1 MRFYVPTDIY
11 VEKDCVKNHAKELL
25 AVGKRALIVT
35 GHSSAK
41 ANGSLNDVTEVLNT
55 GGVAYQIFDEVEENP
70 STDTVGKGAKIARE
84 FGAEFIIGIGG
95 GSAID
100 AAKAMAILLVN
111 PSVNADDLHKTP
123 SHPLNHAPVVAV
135 PTTCGTGSEATPV
148 AIITNHKINLKKSI
162 PHRIFPVLAL
172 VDGKYL
178 ASAKKQL
185 IVNTAVDALAHM
197 VESILNVHSNMLN
210 RMCPEYGLKLWGECK
225 EALIASVAANN
236 ASKNAAPI
244 DSLDAAR
251 NAAQDAATKND
262 SGNAAPIDTQD
273 AAPIDTS
280 LYEKL
285 MYTSTIAGM
294 SIAMTST
301 AVPHG
306 MSYDLTLS
314 KGTPHGPAV
323 GYFLGAYVEICQKKV
338 PNDVEKVL
346 SLLGLKNVEEFAEM
360 LRKLI
365 GTCTVTREL
374 RDKFADAM
382 KVNRSKL
389 DLVPGGITP
398 EEVEYIYDKSL
409 VVE

>member
-11 VEKDCVKNHAKELL
+11 VEKDCVKNHAKEMLD
-25 AVGKRALIVT
+25 VGKRALIVT

-41 ANGSLNDVTEVLNT
+41 ANGSLNDVTEVLNN

-70 STDTVGKGAKIARE
+70 STDTVGKGAQIARN
-84 FGAEFIIGIGG
+84 FNADFIIGIGG

-100 AAKAMAILLVN
+100 AAKAMALLIVN
-111 PSVNADDLHKTP
+111 PGLNADDLHKTP
-123 SHPLNHAPVVAV
+123 SHPLDHAPVVAV

-162 PHRIFPVLAL
+162 PHRIFPMLAL

-178 ASAKKQL
+178 ASAQKQL
-185 IVNTAVDALAHM
+185 IVNTAVDALSHM
-197 VESILNVHSNMLN
+197 VESILNVKSNMLN

-236 ASKNAAPI
+236 TAAQNTSQNAAPI
-244 DSLDAAR
+244 DA
-251 NAAQDAATKND
+251 
-262 SGNAAPIDTQD
+262 
-273 AAPIDTS
+273 S

-323 GYFLGAYVEICQKKV
+323 GYFLAAYVEICHKKV
-338 PNDVEKVL
+338 SNDVEKVL
-346 SLLGLKNVEEFAEM
+346 SLLGLQSVEEFAEM
-360 LRKLI
+360 LHKLI
-365 GTCTVTREL
+365 GTCSVTREL
-374 RDKFADAM
+374 RDKFVAAM
-382 KVNRSKL
+382 KTNHSKL

>member
-11 VEKDCVKNHAKELL
+11 VEKDCVKKHAKELL

-41 ANGSLNDVTEVLNT
+41 LNGSLNDVTEVLNA
-55 GGVAYQIFDEVEENP
+55 GGVAYQIFNEVEENP
-70 STDTVGKGAKIARE
+70 STDTVGKGAQIARE
-84 FGAEFIIGIGG
+84 FSAEFIIGIGG

-111 PSVNADDLHKTP
+111 PSVNADELHKAP

-225 EALIASVAANN
+225 DALLASRN
-236 ASKNAAPI
+236 ASGNTAPI
-244 DSLDAAR
+244 DA
-251 NAAQDAATKND
+251 
-262 SGNAAPIDTQD
+262 
-273 AAPIDTS
+273 S

-323 GYFLGAYVEICQKKV
+323 GYFLAAYVEICHKKV
-338 PNDVEKVL
+338 PSDVEKIL
-346 SLLGLKNVEEFAEM
+346 SLLELRSIEEFYTM

-365 GTCTVTREL
+365 GTCIVTREL
-374 RDKFADAM
+374 RDNFAAAM
-382 KVNRSKL
+382 KTNRSKL

-409 VVE
+409 IVE

>member
-41 ANGSLNDVTEVLNT
+41 ANGSLNDVTEVLNA

-111 PSVNADDLHKTP
+111 PSVNADELHKAP

-197 VESILNVHSNMLN
+197 VESILNVHSNTLN

-225 EALIASVAANN
+225 EALLASEN
-236 ASKNAAPI
+236 
-244 DSLDAAR
+244 D
-251 NAAQDAATKND
+251 ATKND
-262 SGNAAPIDTQD
+262 SGNAAAQKATQD
-273 AAPIDTS
+273 AALIDAS

-323 GYFLGAYVEICQKKV
+323 GYFLAAYVEVCQKKV
-338 PNDVEKVL
+338 PADVEKIL
-346 SLLGLKNVEEFAEM
+346 SLLGLQSVEEFAEM
-360 LRKLI
+360 LQKLI

-374 RDKFADAM
+374 RDKFATAM
-382 KVNRSKL
+382 KTNHSKL

-398 EEVEYIYDKSL
+398 DEVEYIYDKSL
-409 VVE
+409 MVK

>member
-11 VEKDCVKNHAKELL
+11 VEKDCVKNHAKEML

-41 ANGSLNDVTEVLNT
+41 ANGSLNDVTEVLNN

-70 STDTVGKGAKIARE
+70 STDTVGKGAQIARN
-84 FGAEFIIGIGG
+84 FNADFIIGIGG

-100 AAKAMAILLVN
+100 AAKAMALLIVN
-111 PSVNADDLHKTP
+111 PGLNADDLHKTP
-123 SHPLNHAPVVAV
+123 SHPLDHAPVVAV

-162 PHRIFPVLAL
+162 PHRIFPMLAL

-197 VESILNVHSNMLN
+197 VESILNVHSNILN

-225 EALIASVAANN
+225 EALLASGN
-236 ASKNAAPI
+236 ATKNAAPI
-244 DSLDAAR
+244 DA
-251 NAAQDAATKND
+251 
-262 SGNAAPIDTQD
+262 
-273 AAPIDTS
+273 S

-323 GYFLGAYVEICQKKV
+323 GYFLAAYVEICHKKV
-338 PNDVEKVL
+338 SNDVEKVL
-346 SLLGLKNVEEFAEM
+346 SLLGLQSVEEFAEM
-360 LRKLI
+360 LHKLI
-365 GTCTVTREL
+365 GTCSVTREL
-374 RDKFADAM
+374 RDKFVAAM
-382 KVNRSKL
+382 KTNHSKL

-398 EEVEYIYDKSL
+398 EEVEYIYEKSL

>member
-11 VEKDCVKNHAKELL
+11 VEKDCVKNHAKDLL

-41 ANGSLNDVTEVLNT
+41 ANGSLNDVTNVLND
-55 GGVAYQIFDEVEENP
+55 GGVAYQIFDKVEENP
-70 STDTVGKGAKIARE
+70 STDTVGKGAQIARD
-84 FGAEFIIGIGG
+84 FGADFIIGIGG

-100 AAKAMAILLVN
+100 AAKAMALLIVN
-111 PSVNADDLHKTP
+111 PGLNADDLHKTP
-123 SHPLNHAPVVAV
+123 SNPLDHAPVVAV

-197 VESILNVHSNMLN
+197 VESILNVHSNILN

-225 EALIASVAANN
+225 EALLGNGECSKNCAATDGD
-236 ASKNAAPI
+236 NAAPARGNAAAQKAPQ
-244 DSLDAAR
+244 DAAR
-251 NAAQDAATKND
+251 NAA
-262 SGNAAPIDTQD
+262 PID
-273 AAPIDTS
+273 AS

-285 MYTSTIAGM
+285 MLTSTIAGM

-306 MSYDLTLS
+306 MSYDLTLHADV
-314 KGTPHGPAV
+314 PHGPAV
-323 GYFLGAYVEICQKKV
+323 GYFLAAYVEICHKKV

-346 SLLGLKNVEEFAEM
+346 SLLGIENVDKFAEM

-374 RDKFADAM
+374 RDQFAAAM
-382 KVNRSKL
+382 KTNHSKL

-409 VVE
+409 MVE

>member
-11 VEKDCVKNHAKELL
+11 VEKDCVKNHAKEIL

-41 ANGSLNDVTEVLNT
+41 ANGSLNDVTEVLND

-70 STDTVGKGAKIARE
+70 STDTVGKGAQIARE
-84 FGAEFIIGIGG
+84 SNADFIIGIGG

-100 AAKAMAILLVN
+100 AAKAMALLIVN
-111 PSVNADDLHKTP
+111 PGLNADDLHKTP
-123 SHPLNHAPVVAV
+123 SHPLDHAPVVAV

-185 IVNTAVDALAHM
+185 IVNTAVDALSHM
-197 VESILNVHSNMLN
+197 VESILNVHSNTLN

-225 EALIASVAANN
+225 EALLADAPN
-236 ASKNAAPI
+236 ATKNAA
-244 DSLDAAR
+244 
-251 NAAQDAATKND
+251 AQKA
-262 SGNAAPIDTQD
+262 TQD
-273 AAPIDTS
+273 ATPIDAS

-285 MYTSTIAGM
+285 MLTSTIAGM
-294 SIAMTST
+294 SIAQTST

-323 GYFLGAYVEICQKKV
+323 GYFFAAYVEICHKKV
-338 PNDVEKVL
+338 ANDVEKVL
-346 SLLGLKNVEEFAEM
+346 SLLGLQSVEEFAEM
-360 LRKLI
+360 LHKLI

-374 RDKFADAM
+374 RDKFATAM
-382 KVNRSKL
+382 KTNHSKL

>member
-41 ANGSLNDVTEVLNT
+41 ANGSLNDVTEVLNA

-70 STDTVGKGAKIARE
+70 STDTVGKGAQIARE
-84 FGAEFIIGIGG
+84 SNADFIIGIGG

-111 PSVNADDLHKTP
+111 PSVNADELHKAP

-225 EALIASVAANN
+225 NALLADAPN
-236 ASKNAAPI
+236 ATKNAAP
-244 DSLDAAR
+244 AR
-251 NAAQDAATKND
+251 
-262 SGNAAPIDTQD
+262 GNAAAQKATQD
-273 AAPIDTS
+273 AAPIDAS

-323 GYFLGAYVEICQKKV
+323 GYFLAAYVEVCQKKV
-338 PNDVEKVL
+338 PADVEKIL
-346 SLLGLKNVEEFAEM
+346 SLLGLKNIEEFAAM

-374 RDKFADAM
+374 RDKFATMM
-382 KVNRSKL
+382 KTNHSKL

-398 EEVEYIYDKSL
+398 DEVEYIYDKSL
-409 VVE
+409 VVK

>member
-25 AVGKRALIVT
+25 AVGKRALVVT

-41 ANGSLNDVTEVLNT
+41 VNGSLNDVTEVLNA
-55 GGVAYQIFDEVEENP
+55 GGVAYKIFDEVEENP
-70 STDTVGKGAKIARE
+70 STDTVGKGAQIARE

-111 PSVNADDLHKTP
+111 PSVNADELHKAP

-135 PTTCGTGSEATPV
+135 PTTCGTGSETTPV

-197 VESILNVHSNMLN
+197 VESILNIHSNMLN

-225 EALIASVAANN
+225 EALIVSVAANN
-236 ASKNAAPI
+236 ASENATPI
-244 DSLDAAR
+244 DAQDAAR
-251 NAAQDAATKND
+251 NKAQDAA
-262 SGNAAPIDTQD
+262 PLD
-273 AAPIDTS
+273 AS

-323 GYFLGAYVEICQKKV
+323 GYFLSAYVEICQKKV
-338 PNDVEKVL
+338 SNDVEKVL

-374 RDKFADAM
+374 RDKFAAAM

>member
-41 ANGSLNDVTEVLNT
+41 VNGSLNDVTEVLNA
-55 GGVAYQIFDEVEENP
+55 GGVAYKIFDEVEENP
-70 STDTVGKGAKIARE
+70 STDTVGKGAQIARE

-111 PSVNADDLHKTP
+111 PSVNADELHKAP

-148 AIITNHKINLKKSI
+148 AIITNHKIDLKKSI

-197 VESILNVHSNMLN
+197 VESILNIHSNMLN

-236 ASKNAAPI
+236 ATAKCI
-244 DSLDAAR
+244 IAR
-251 NAAQDAATKND
+251 NAAQDAAQNASEND
-262 SGNAAPIDTQD
+262 APID
-273 AAPIDTS
+273 AS

-314 KGTPHGPAV
+314 KDTPHGPAV
-323 GYFLGAYVEICQKKV
+323 GYFLAAYVEVCQKKV
-338 PNDVEKVL
+338 PADVEKVL
-346 SLLGLKNVEEFAEM
+346 SLLGLKNVEEFAAM

-374 RDKFADAM
+374 RDKFAAAM

>member
-41 ANGSLNDVTEVLNT
+41 ANGSLNDVTEVLNA

-111 PSVNADDLHKTP
+111 PSVNTDELHKAP

-197 VESILNVHSNMLN
+197 VESILNVHSNTLN

-225 EALIASVAANN
+225 EALLASEN
-236 ASKNAAPI
+236 
-244 DSLDAAR
+244 D
-251 NAAQDAATKND
+251 ATKND

-273 AAPIDTS
+273 AAPIDAS

-323 GYFLGAYVEICQKKV
+323 GYFLAAYVEVCQKKV
-338 PNDVEKVL
+338 PADVEKIL
-346 SLLGLKNVEEFAEM
+346 SLLGLKNIEEFAAI

-374 RDKFADAM
+374 RDKFAAAM

-398 EEVEYIYDKSL
+398 DEVEYIYDKSL
-409 VVE
+409 VVG

>member
-11 VEKDCVKNHAKELL
+11 VEKDCVKKHAKELL
-25 AVGKRALIVT
+25 AVGKRALVVT

-41 ANGSLNDVTEVLNT
+41 VNGSLNDVTEVLNA
-55 GGVAYQIFDEVEENP
+55 GGVAYKIFDEVEENP
-70 STDTVGKGAKIARE
+70 STDTVGKGAQIARE

-111 PSVNADDLHKTP
+111 PSVNTDELHKAP

-197 VESILNVHSNMLN
+197 VESILNIHSNMLN

-225 EALIASVAANN
+225 EALIASIAANN
-236 ASKNAAPI
+236 ATAKCVVAGNVAQDAAQNASENAAPI
-244 DSLDAAR
+244 DA
-251 NAAQDAATKND
+251 
-262 SGNAAPIDTQD
+262 
-273 AAPIDTS
+273 S

-346 SLLGLKNVEEFAEM
+346 SLLGLKNVEEFAAM

-374 RDKFADAM
+374 RDKFAAAM

>member
-11 VEKDCVKNHAKELL
+11 VERDCVKNHAKELL
-25 AVGKRALIVT
+25 AIGKRALIVT

-41 ANGSLNDVTEVLNT
+41 ANGSLNDVTEVLND

-70 STDTVGKGAKIARE
+70 STDTVGKGAQIARD
-84 FGAEFIIGIGG
+84 FGADFIIGIGG

-100 AAKAMAILLVN
+100 AAKAMALLIVN
-111 PSVNADDLHKTP
+111 PGLNADDLHKTP
-123 SHPLNHAPVVAV
+123 SHPLDHAPVVAV

-197 VESILNVHSNMLN
+197 VESILNIHSNMLN

-236 ASKNAAPI
+236 SATQNTSQKAAPI
-244 DSLDAAR
+244 DA
-251 NAAQDAATKND
+251 
-262 SGNAAPIDTQD
+262 
-273 AAPIDTS
+273 S

-306 MSYDLTLS
+306 MSYDLTLC

-323 GYFLGAYVEICQKKV
+323 GYFLAAYVEVCQKKV
-338 PNDVEKVL
+338 PTDVEKIL
-346 SLLGLKNVEEFAEM
+346 SLLGLQNVEEFAEI

-365 GTCTVTREL
+365 GTCSVTCEL
-374 RDKFADAM
+374 RDKFVAAM
-382 KVNRSKL
+382 KTNHSKL

-398 EEVEYIYDKSL
+398 EEVEFIYDKSL
-409 VVE
+409 IVG

>member
-41 ANGSLNDVTEVLNT
+41 ANGSLNDVTEVLNA

-84 FGAEFIIGIGG
+84 SNADFIIGIGG

-111 PSVNADDLHKTP
+111 PSVNADELHKAP

-197 VESILNVHSNMLN
+197 VESILNVHSNTLN

-225 EALIASVAANN
+225 NALIASVAANN
-236 ASKNAAPI
+236 ATAKCVVAG
-244 DSLDAAR
+244 
-251 NAAQDAATKND
+251 NAAQDAAQNASEND
-262 SGNAAPIDTQD
+262 APID
-273 AAPIDTS
+273 AS

>member
-25 AVGKRALIVT
+25 AIGKRALIVT

-41 ANGSLNDVTEVLNT
+41 ANGSLNDVTEVLNN

-70 STDTVGKGAKIARE
+70 STDTVGKGAQIARD
-84 FGAEFIIGIGG
+84 FGADFIIGIGG

-111 PSVNADDLHKTP
+111 PSVNADELHKAP

-197 VESILNVHSNMLN
+197 VESILNIHSNMLN

-225 EALIASVAANN
+225 EALIVSVAANN
-236 ASKNAAPI
+236 ATAKCIIAG
-244 DSLDAAR
+244 
-251 NAAQDAATKND
+251 NAAQDAAQNASEND
-262 SGNAAPIDTQD
+262 APID
-273 AAPIDTS
+273 AS

-323 GYFLGAYVEICQKKV
+323 GYFLAAYVEICQKKV

-346 SLLGLKNVEEFAEM
+346 SLLELKNVEEFAEM

-374 RDKFADAM
+374 RDKFAAAM

>member
-1 MRFYVPTDIY
+1 M
-11 VEKDCVKNHAKELL
+11 
-25 AVGKRALIVT
+25 
-35 GHSSAK
+35 
-41 ANGSLNDVTEVLNT
+41 
-55 GGVAYQIFDEVEENP
+55 
-70 STDTVGKGAKIARE
+70 
-84 FGAEFIIGIGG
+84 
-95 GSAID
+95 
-100 AAKAMAILLVN
+100 
-111 PSVNADDLHKTP
+111 
-123 SHPLNHAPVVAV
+123 
-135 PTTCGTGSEATPV
+135 
-148 AIITNHKINLKKSI
+148 
-162 PHRIFPVLAL
+162 LAL

-225 EALIASVAANN
+225 EALLASE
-236 ASKNAAPI
+236 NAA
-244 DSLDAAR
+244 
-251 NAAQDAATKND
+251 TEND
-262 SGNAAPIDTQD
+262 SGNAAPARGNAAAQKATQD
-273 AAPIDTS
+273 ATPIDAS

-323 GYFLGAYVEICQKKV
+323 GYFLAAYVEVCQKKV
-338 PNDVEKVL
+338 PADVEKIL
-346 SLLGLKNVEEFAEM
+346 SLLGLKNIEEFAAM

-374 RDKFADAM
+374 RDKFATAM
-382 KVNRSKL
+382 KTNHSKL

-398 EEVEYIYDKSL
+398 DEVEYIYDKSL
-409 VVE
+409 VVK

>member
-1 MRFYVPTDIY
+1 MADAVRRHHAIYVPTDIY
-11 VEKDCVKNHAKELL
+11 VEKDCVKKHAKELL

-41 ANGSLNDVTEVLNT
+41 VNGSLNDVTEVLNA
-55 GGVAYQIFDEVEENP
+55 GGVAYKIFDEVEENP
-70 STDTVGKGAKIARE
+70 STDTVGKGAQIARE

-111 PSVNADDLHKTP
+111 PSVNADELHKAP

-197 VESILNVHSNMLN
+197 VESILNIHSNMLN

-236 ASKNAAPI
+236 ASENAAPI

-251 NAAQDAATKND
+251 NAAQDAAQNASEND
-262 SGNAAPIDTQD
+262 APLD
-273 AAPIDTS
+273 AS

-314 KGTPHGPAV
+314 KGSPHGPAV
-323 GYFLGAYVEICQKKV
+323 GYFLAAYVEVCQKKV
-338 PNDVEKVL
+338 PADVEKIL

-374 RDKFADAM
+374 RDKFAAAM

>member
-11 VEKDCVKNHAKELL
+11 VEKDCVKNHAKEML

-41 ANGSLNDVTEVLNT
+41 ANGSLNDVTEVLNN

-70 STDTVGKGAKIARE
+70 STDTVGKGAQIARN
-84 FGAEFIIGIGG
+84 FNADFIIGIGG

-100 AAKAMAILLVN
+100 AAKAMALLIVN
-111 PSVNADDLHKTP
+111 PGLNADDLHKTP

-225 EALIASVAANN
+225 EALLASGNAA
-236 ASKNAAPI
+236 KNAAPI
-244 DSLDAAR
+244 DASM
-251 NAAQDAATKND
+251 
-262 SGNAAPIDTQD
+262 
-273 AAPIDTS
+273 
-280 LYEKL
+280 YEKL

-323 GYFLGAYVEICQKKV
+323 GYFLAAYVEICHKKV

-346 SLLGLKNVEEFAEM
+346 SLLGLQSVEEFAEM
-360 LRKLI
+360 LQKLI
-365 GTCTVTREL
+365 GTCTVTREM
-374 RDKFADAM
+374 RDKFVAAM
-382 KVNRSKL
+382 KTNHSKL

>member
-25 AVGKRALIVT
+25 AVGKRALVVT

-41 ANGSLNDVTEVLNT
+41 VNGSLNDVTEVLNA

-70 STDTVGKGAKIARE
+70 STDTVGKGAQIARE

-111 PSVNADDLHKTP
+111 PSVNADELHKAP

-236 ASKNAAPI
+236 ATAKCVVAG
-244 DSLDAAR
+244 
-251 NAAQDAATKND
+251 NAAQDAAQNA
-262 SGNAAPIDTQD
+262 SENAAPID
-273 AAPIDTS
+273 AS

-323 GYFLGAYVEICQKKV
+323 GYFLSAYVEICQKKV

>member
-11 VEKDCVKNHAKELL
+11 VEKDCVKNHAKDLL

-41 ANGSLNDVTEVLNT
+41 ANGSLNDVTEVLNN

-70 STDTVGKGAKIARE
+70 STDTVGKGAQIARD
-84 FGAEFIIGIGG
+84 FGADFIIGIGG

-111 PSVNADDLHKTP
+111 PSVIADELHKAP
-123 SHPLNHAPVVAV
+123 AKPLGHAPVVAV

-197 VESILNVHSNMLN
+197 VESILNVHSNILN

-236 ASKNAAPI
+236 SAAQNTSQNAAPI
-244 DSLDAAR
+244 DA
-251 NAAQDAATKND
+251 
-262 SGNAAPIDTQD
+262 
-273 AAPIDTS
+273 S

-306 MSYDLTLS
+306 MSYDLTLC

-323 GYFLGAYVEICQKKV
+323 GYFLAAYVEICQKKV
-338 PNDVEKVL
+338 PTDVEKIL
-346 SLLGLKNVEEFAEM
+346 SLLGLQSVEEFAEM

-374 RDKFADAM
+374 RDKFAAAM

-398 EEVEYIYDKSL
+398 EEVEFIYDKSL
-409 VVE
+409 IVG

>member
-11 VEKDCVKNHAKELL
+11 VEKDCVKNHAKEML

-41 ANGSLNDVTEVLNT
+41 ANGSLNDVTEVLNN

-70 STDTVGKGAKIARE
+70 STDTVGKGAQIAKD
-84 FGAEFIIGIGG
+84 FSADFIIGIGG

-111 PSVNADDLHKTP
+111 PNVNADELHKAP

-197 VESILNVHSNMLN
+197 VESILNVHSNILN

-236 ASKNAAPI
+236 TAAQNTSQKAAPI
-244 DSLDAAR
+244 DA
-251 NAAQDAATKND
+251 
-262 SGNAAPIDTQD
+262 
-273 AAPIDTS
+273 S

-323 GYFLGAYVEICQKKV
+323 GYFLAAYVKICQKKV
-338 PNDVEKVL
+338 PADVEKIL
-346 SLLGLKNVEEFAEM
+346 SLLGLQSVEEFAEM

-374 RDKFADAM
+374 RNKFAAAM

-398 EEVEYIYDKSL
+398 EEVEFIYDKSL
-409 VVE
+409 IVG

>member
-41 ANGSLNDVTEVLNT
+41 VNGSLNDVTEILNA

-70 STDTVGKGAKIARE
+70 STDTVGKGAQIARE

-111 PSVNADDLHKTP
+111 PSVNADELHKAP

-197 VESILNVHSNMLN
+197 VESILNIHSNMLN

-236 ASKNAAPI
+236 ATAKCVVAG
-244 DSLDAAR
+244 
-251 NAAQDAATKND
+251 NAAQDAA
-262 SGNAAPIDTQD
+262 PLD
-273 AAPIDTS
+273 AS

-323 GYFLGAYVEICQKKV
+323 GYFLATYVEVCQKKV
-338 PNDVEKVL
+338 PTDVEKIL
-346 SLLGLKNVEEFAEM
+346 SLLGLKNVEEFAAM

-374 RDKFADAM
+374 RDKFAAAM

>member
-11 VEKDCVKNHAKELL
+11 VEKDCVKNHAKEML

-41 ANGSLNDVTEVLNT
+41 ANGSLNDVTEVLNN

-70 STDTVGKGAKIARE
+70 STDTVGKGAQIARN
-84 FGAEFIIGIGG
+84 FNADFIIGIGG

-100 AAKAMAILLVN
+100 AAKAMALLIVN
-111 PSVNADDLHKTP
+111 PGLNADDLHKTP
-123 SHPLNHAPVVAV
+123 SHPLDHAPVVAV

-162 PHRIFPVLAL
+162 PHRIFPMLAL

-225 EALIASVAANN
+225 EALLASGNAA
-236 ASKNAAPI
+236 KNAAPI
-244 DSLDAAR
+244 DASM
-251 NAAQDAATKND
+251 
-262 SGNAAPIDTQD
+262 
-273 AAPIDTS
+273 
-280 LYEKL
+280 YEKL

-323 GYFLGAYVEICQKKV
+323 GYFLAAYVEICHKKV

-346 SLLGLKNVEEFAEM
+346 SLLGLQSVEEFAEM
-360 LRKLI
+360 LHKLI

-374 RDKFADAM
+374 RDKFVAAM
-382 KVNRSKL
+382 KTNHSKL

>member
-11 VEKDCVKNHAKELL
+11 VEKDCVKNHAKEML

-41 ANGSLNDVTEVLNT
+41 VNGSLNDVTEVLNN

-70 STDTVGKGAKIARE
+70 STDTVGKGAQIARD
-84 FGAEFIIGIGG
+84 FSADFIIGIGG

-100 AAKAMAILLVN
+100 AAKAMALLIVN
-111 PSVNADDLHKTP
+111 PGLNADDLHKMP
-123 SHPLNHAPVVAV
+123 SHPLDHAPVVAV

-236 ASKNAAPI
+236 TAAQNTSQKAAPI
-244 DSLDAAR
+244 DA
-251 NAAQDAATKND
+251 
-262 SGNAAPIDTQD
+262 
-273 AAPIDTS
+273 S

-323 GYFLGAYVEICQKKV
+323 GYFLAAYVEICQKKV
-338 PNDVEKVL
+338 PTDVEKIL
-346 SLLGLKNVEEFAEM
+346 SLLGLKNVEEFAEI

-374 RDKFADAM
+374 RNKFAAVM

-398 EEVEYIYDKSL
+398 EEVEFIYDKSL
-409 VVE
+409 IVG

>member
-11 VEKDCVKNHAKELL
+11 VEKDCVKNHAKEML

-41 ANGSLNDVTEVLNT
+41 ANGSLNDVTEVLNN

-70 STDTVGKGAKIARE
+70 STDTVGKGAQIARE
-84 FGAEFIIGIGG
+84 SNADFIIGIGG

-100 AAKAMAILLVN
+100 AAKAMALLIVN
-111 PSVNADDLHKTP
+111 PCLNADDLHKTP
-123 SHPLNHAPVVAV
+123 SHPLDHAPVVAV

-197 VESILNVHSNMLN
+197 VESILNVHSNTLN

-225 EALIASVAANN
+225 EALIASGNVV
-236 ASKNAAPI
+236 P
-244 DSLDAAR
+244 AR
-251 NAAQDAATKND
+251 
-262 SGNAAPIDTQD
+262 GNAAAQKAPQD
-273 AAPIDTS
+273 AAPVDAS

-285 MYTSTIAGM
+285 MLTSTIAGM

-306 MSYDLTLS
+306 MSYDLTLHA
-314 KGTPHGPAV
+314 GVPHGPAV
-323 GYFLGAYVEICQKKV
+323 GYFLAEYVEICHKKV

-346 SLLGLKNVEEFAEM
+346 SLLGLQSVEEFAEM

-365 GTCTVTREL
+365 GTCTVSREM
-374 RDKFADAM
+374 RDKFAAAM
-382 KVNRSKL
+382 KTNHSKL

-398 EEVEYIYDKSL
+398 EEVEYIYEKSL
-409 VVE
+409 MVK